1 MERHGII
8 DGEDVYYCDICGI
21 YQSYP
26 LDEEALL
33 AAEKSMFFKPVTT
46 SERVTISCD
55 ECKHE
60 QEYSTKNLISFN
72 ENGFPTCSKCY
83 PKFNQGVD
91 KPNSYTIIKEHNAAE
106 TYAAEIECP
115 PATQDVAINT
125 KNRNATIK
133 NYEYGPLNVD
143 EPGDYWEQ
151 IAKRWKTTVKAAKKS
166 KCGNCVAFDR
176 SPRMKDCMPGETS
189 DGEGV
194 LGYCWMHHFKCHS
207 ARTCDTWAKG
217 GPITTDKISE
227 GWQERAFAKP
237 KKSTAAKEAKK
248 GAKEKAKA
256 AETWLCETCGC
267 RNKKSA
273 ESFNCESCGCS
284 SDEAHAETTEKKQD
298 TSYNCIACGHHSAHI
313 KMGDDRFCNDCY
325 HYAETFNAENSDAMK
340 VIIKAL
346 DTIKY
351 PDIDDDSYILDEVKE
366 ILEDGAD
373 EDDDSKNMN
382 YIFMALNDI
391 KEPDMD
397 DDSYILGEVKGILQ
411 RATSKS
417 AETFEGETDYDDY
430 IDRIFTFIDEKVG
443 TEYFPSIEDQEEV
456 ARFKKG
462 FNDEF
467 DEVGKA
473 IEDAN
478 DWSWDEILGAE
489 TFNSYKVAPEL
500 SSYTVDELVDSIAG
514 PQGSAA
520 YDEMVYDPIAQDRLS
535 AESVSIP
542 HTLLLLGGIVAGLGC
557 GVLLTKKLGDINPEN
572 SDDGGA

>member
-1 MERHGII
+1 MKDRCNECRYKMERHGII

-26 LDEEALL
+26 LEEEEEALL
-33 AAEKSMFFKPVTT
+33 AAEKGDFFKPLTQ
-46 SERVTISCD
+46 SEMVTISCD
-55 ECKHE
+55 KCKHE
-60 QEYSTKNLISFN
+60 EDYSTKDLVSFN
-72 ENGFPTCSKCY
+72 EKGFPTCSNCY

-91 KPNSYTIIKEHNAAE
+91 KPNSYSIIREHSAAE
-106 TYAAEIECP
+106 K
-115 PATQDVAINT
+115 
-125 KNRNATIK
+125 KN
-133 NYEYGPLNVD
+133 
-143 EPGDYWEQ
+143 
-151 IAKRWKTTVKAAKKS
+151 
-166 KCGNCVAFDR
+166 
-176 SPRMKDCMPGETS
+176 
-189 DGEGV
+189 
-194 LGYCWMHHFKCHS
+194 
-207 ARTCDTWAKG
+207 
-217 GPITTDKISE
+217 
-227 GWQERAFAKP
+227 
-237 KKSTAAKEAKK
+237 
-248 GAKEKAKA
+248 
-256 AETWLCETCGC
+256 CGC
-267 RNKKSA
+267 GKDPCVTYGA
-273 ESFNCESCGCS
+273 ES
-284 SDEAHAETTEKKQD
+284 EKKPEKD
-298 TSYNCIACGHHSAHI
+298 HNCIACGHHSAHI

-443 TEYFPSIEDQEEV
+443 TEYFPSDEDEEEV
-456 ARFKKG
+456 ARFKKD

-489 TFNSYKVAPEL
+489 TFGADDYEAVYDEMESKLRQRMEDGQRPSDIDLSSVVFEITNDAAGRSEHYSMLMSDGREMLRYLEEEEDDYGVETFKSYKVAPEL

-520 YDEMVYDPIAQDRLS
+520 YDEMVYDPIAQDRQS
-535 AESVSIP
+535 AESFSLP
-542 HTLLLLGGIVAGLGC
+542 HTLLLLGGIAAGLGF
-557 GVLLTKKLGDINPEN
+557 GVLLTKKLDGLN
-572 SDDGGA
+572 SKTSDEGGA